1 MNEIYIRYKHILSG
15 CRTIYDALYFA
26 QYIIKEYPESKK
38 LINGMIHGRTYDKI
52 LDFRTMV
59 NTLNLL
65 ENMETKQDINDY
77 INKNIKENYDFIQ
90 TNAMMRISKNKKI
103 FIGDKN
109 IDEGEQKY
117 KLNND
122 IDNIINN
129 KIIDNDNHSDNN
141 IDNDIDIIINNNI
154 NNNLDNIEMNNL
166 DNNEMNNLDNIE
178 MNNLDNNINNNINNI
193 EMNKLNNIE
202 INNLDNLDEKLILTN
217 ISNVDNPIENL
228 EYIEFTSSDED

>member
-90 TNAMMRISKNKKI
+90 TNAMMRIAKNKKL
-103 FIGDKN
+103 FISDKIN
-109 IDEGEQKY
+109 DEGEKIY
-117 KLNND
+117 KLDND
-122 IDNIINN
+122 INNIIN
-129 KIIDNDNHSDNN
+129 IN
-141 IDNDIDIIINNNI
+141 ID
-154 NNNLDNIEMNNL
+154 
-166 DNNEMNNLDNIE
+166 
-178 MNNLDNNINNNINNI
+178 NNLDNNIDNII
-193 EMNKLNNIE
+193 D
-202 INNLDNLDEKLILTN
+202 NNLDNIIDNNIYNNLDNIDNIDEKLILTN

-228 EYIEFTSSDED
+228 EYIEFTSSDEDD

>member
-59 NTLNLL
+59 NTLNII

-90 TNAMMRISKNKKI
+90 TNAMMRITKTKKL
-103 FIGDKN
+103 FISDKN
-109 IDEGEQKY
+109 NDTEEKIY

-122 IDNIINN
+122 IDNIIN
-129 KIIDNDNHSDNN
+129 IN
-141 IDNDIDIIINNNI
+141 IDNI
-154 NNNLDNIEMNNL
+154 DNI
-166 DNNEMNNLDNIE
+166 D
-178 MNNLDNNINNNINNI
+178 
-193 EMNKLNNIE
+193 KLNNDIDN
-202 INNLDNLDEKLILTN
+202 IDNIDKLNNDIDNIDNIDKLNNDIDNIDNIDNIDKLNNDIDNIDNIDKLNNDIDNIDNIDEKIILTN

>member
-109 IDEGEQKY
+109 IDEGKQIY

-129 KIIDNDNHSDNN
+129 NIIDNDNHSDNN

-154 NNNLDNIEMNNL
+154 NNNLDN
-166 DNNEMNNLDNIE
+166 NEMHKLDNIE
-178 MNNLDNNINNNINNI
+178 MNKLDNIEMNKLDNNINNNI
-193 EMNKLNNIE
+193 NNIE

>member
-26 QYIIKEYPESKK
+26 QYIIKDYPESKK
-38 LINGMIHGRTYDKI
+38 LINGMIHGKTYEKI
-52 LDFRTMV
+52 LDFRTMI

-90 TNAMMRISKNKKI
+90 TNAMMRITKNKKI
-103 FIGDKN
+103 FINDKN
-109 IDEGEQKY
+109 NDTEEKIY

-122 IDNIINN
+122 IENIININ
-129 KIIDNDNHSDNN
+129 INTDNN
-141 IDNDIDIIINNNI
+141 QNNQDNLD
-154 NNNLDNIEMNNL
+154 NNLDNI
-166 DNNEMNNLDNIE
+166 
-178 MNNLDNNINNNINNI
+178 
-193 EMNKLNNIE
+193 
-202 INNLDNLDEKLILTN
+202 DEKIILTN